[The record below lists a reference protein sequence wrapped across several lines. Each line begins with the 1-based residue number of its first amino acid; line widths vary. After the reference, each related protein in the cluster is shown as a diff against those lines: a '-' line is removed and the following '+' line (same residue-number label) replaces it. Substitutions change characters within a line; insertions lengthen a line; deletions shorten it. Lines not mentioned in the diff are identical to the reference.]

1 MSLELAAR
9 QRLCPSKRPPAPTPA
24 STGLCHT
31 VSPRHREMRRMTDVV
46 ESYVPLAR
54 LSEA

>member
-9 QRLCPSKRPPAPTPA
+9 QRLCPCKRPPPTPA
-24 STGLCHT
+24 NTGLRRT

-46 ESYVPLAR
+46 ESYVLLAR
-54 LSEA
+54 LSED